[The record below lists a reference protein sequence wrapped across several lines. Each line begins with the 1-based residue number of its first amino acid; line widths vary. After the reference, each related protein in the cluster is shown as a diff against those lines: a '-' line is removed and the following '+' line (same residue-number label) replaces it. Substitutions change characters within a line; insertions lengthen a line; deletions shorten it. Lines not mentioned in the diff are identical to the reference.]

1 MIDAMRRAG
10 GRRSRAPRR
19 ANLRQV
25 TATRFALCMM
35 LLWVIAGAQASA
47 PRSAIPTLDQC
58 RFLELRMTEGWF
70 VQIRRDQAAEYGF
83 GALAKVVFV
92 KAGTFSMDEVYAAVI
107 DHVVA
112 PYLDAQVNL
121 VFSPMAP
128 GYEGRVFAL
137 AADGPDVNELF
148 ATAYR
153 ARDRARGDGIQ
164 HDAVRDLDRFWAKAP
179 FLQ

>member
-1 MIDAMRRAG
+1 MFDAIRRV
-10 GRRSRAPRR
+10 GRRHRGRLLAVPAARL
-19 ANLRQV
+19 A
-25 TATRFALCMM
+25 
-35 LLWVIAGAQASA
+35 LWVALLCAIGAAQASA
-47 PRSAIPTLDQC
+47 PRSAIPALDQC

-70 VQIRRDQAAEYGF
+70 LQIRRDQPALYGF
-83 GALAKVVFV
+83 GALPKVVFV
-92 KAGTFSMDEVYAAVI
+92 KVGTFSLDEVYGAVI

-112 PYLDAQVNL
+112 PYPDARVNV

-137 AADGPDVNELF
+137 AADGPDVSALF

-153 ARDRARGDGIQ
+153 ARDLARDDGLQ
-164 HDAVRDLDRFWAKAP
+164 HDAIRDLDPFWAKAP